1 LQPRSVQPAL
11 SSILMSILLFMVV
24 IVPTVT
30 KLAMKPNRLHSMVG
44 SRLVD
49 AGKYGSTFSDYA
61 AKHDPAFESDQRVG
75 AC

>member
-1 LQPRSVQPAL
+1 
-11 SSILMSILLFMVV
+11 MVV